1 MYHEKKIMEGD
12 ESFQVELPSQL
23 VQLGLPRLKAG
34 SLQGTYQVQ
43 LRAIEDLDGAH
54 VCQLPEADQK
64 GTIHL
69 KPSFSNGLRMD
80 VGVICD
86 VCSCELV

>member
-1 MYHEKKIMEGD
+1 M
-12 ESFQVELPSQL
+12 
-23 VQLGLPRLKAG
+23 
-34 SLQGTYQVQ
+34 Q

-69 KPSFSNGLRMD
+69 KPSFSNGLQMD

>member
-1 MYHEKKIMEGD
+1 M
-12 ESFQVELPSQL
+12 
-23 VQLGLPRLKAG
+23 
-34 SLQGTYQVQ
+34 Q

-54 VCQLPEADQK
+54 VCQLLEADQK

-69 KPSFSNGLRMD
+69 KPSFSTGLRMD
-80 VGVICD
+80 VGIICD

>member
-1 MYHEKKIMEGD
+1 M
-12 ESFQVELPSQL
+12 
-23 VQLGLPRLKAG
+23 
-34 SLQGTYQVQ
+34 Q

-54 VCQLPEADQK
+54 ACQLPEADQK

-80 VGVICD
+80 VGIICD
-86 VCSCELV
+86 VCSCELVCHGPSPGGAGRERVS